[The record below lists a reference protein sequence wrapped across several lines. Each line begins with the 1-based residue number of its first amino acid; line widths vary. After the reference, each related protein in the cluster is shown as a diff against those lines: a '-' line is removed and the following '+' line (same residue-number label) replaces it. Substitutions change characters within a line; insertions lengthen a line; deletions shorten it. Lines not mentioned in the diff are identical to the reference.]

1 MEDIIAAVVMMVVVL
16 SLIPLYFWRRRLDSR
31 LPHQHQE
38 EAQVGIAPF
47 QFAVFP
53 SCYIEFI
60 QSLIVKVLELNG
72 LWRFR
77 V

>member
-53 SCYIEFI
+53 SC
-60 QSLIVKVLELNG
+60 
-72 LWRFR
+72 
-77 V
+77 